1 MWDERN
7 GLLWAEPF
15 DKVLTQWCQ
24 GCCWKPLNLQ
34 YCAVNLQA
42 YHAHETVVMY
52 QPSLKTF
59 RFRVLTESLIVKRL
73 ADYANSDSA
82 KHVCGI

>member
-15 DKVLTQWCQ
+15 EKVLAQWCQ
-24 GCCWKPLNLQ
+24 GCCLKLLNLEH
-34 YCAVNLQA
+34 CGVNLQA
-42 YHAHETVVMY
+42 YHAHEIAVIY

-59 RFRVLTESLIVKRL
+59 RFRVLIESLMVKRL
-73 ADYANSDSA
+73 ADYAKSDSA
-82 KHVCGI
+82 KYVCGI